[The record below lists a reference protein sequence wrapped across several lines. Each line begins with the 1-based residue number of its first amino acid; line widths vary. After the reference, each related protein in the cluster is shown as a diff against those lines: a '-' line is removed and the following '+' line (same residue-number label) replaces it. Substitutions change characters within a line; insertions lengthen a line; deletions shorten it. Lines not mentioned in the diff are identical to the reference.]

1 MKSLER
7 RFKNIQNKK
16 KNSDLG
22 DYCCLARAVKYQKF
36 SKRVIAHWFNKLMS
50 KEDYLKSEKRS
61 LISQLVCLSNDTEEG
76 KKRRN
81 STCLTGK

>member
-7 RFKNIQNKK
+7 RFKNIQK
-16 KNSDLG
+16 KNLDLG

-36 SKRVIAHWFNKLMS
+36 SKKIIAYWFNKLMP

-61 LISQLVCLSNDTEEG
+61 LISQLVCLSNGTEEG
-76 KKRRN
+76 KKKRN
-81 STCLTGK
+81 STCLTGE